1 MRVVYDKRYAGVY
14 AHDPAAEPG
23 RMEAICRALEGT
35 YEFEEPPSATD
46 ADLRL
51 CHTQKHIEYVKE
63 HSPSAYTT
71 GKLAVGGALK
81 AAELAHDGEPS
92 FGLIRPP
99 GHHASPNSCW
109 GFCYFNNMAISISKL
124 LKEGKIKKAVVL
136 DIDLHYGDG
145 TANIFSGSPDV
156 SYYHPEGYNREG
168 YMETLSRDLEKR
180 ENYDIIAIS
189 AGFDRHENDWGR
201 LLKTEDYVRIGE
213 LVKEH
218 SLRNCDGRR
227 YGLLEGGYNHDV
239 LGDNVKALL
248 EGLK

>member
-1 MRVVYDKRYAGVY
+1 MKVIFHKRYNDVY

-23 RMEAICRALEGT
+23 RMEAICRALEGAF
-35 YEFEEPPSATD
+35 EFEEPAAATD
-46 ADLRL
+46 ADLKL
-51 CHTQKHIEYVKE
+51 CHTNSHIQEVKQ
-63 HSPSAYTT
+63 HSPSPYTT
-71 GKLAVGGALK
+71 GKLAVGGAIK
-81 AAELAHDGEPS
+81 AAELACGGEVA

-109 GFCYFNNMAISISKL
+109 GFCYFNNMAISISRL

-156 SYYHPEGYNREG
+156 SYYHPEGDNREG
-168 YMETLSRDLEKR
+168 YMETLSRDLESTKR
-180 ENYDIIAIS
+180 YDIIAIS

-201 LLKTEDYVRIGE
+201 LLKTEDYVRIGK

-218 SLRNCDGRR
+218 SLRNCGGRR

-239 LGDNVKALL
+239 LGENVKALL
-248 EGLK
+248 EGLE